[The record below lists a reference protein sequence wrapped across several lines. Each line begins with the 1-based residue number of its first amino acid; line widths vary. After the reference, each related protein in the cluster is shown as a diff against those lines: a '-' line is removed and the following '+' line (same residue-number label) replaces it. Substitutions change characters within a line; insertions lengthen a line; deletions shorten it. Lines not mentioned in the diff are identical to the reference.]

1 MATLKLDEFKLD
13 VQWLNSDAVFVL
25 SEPLN

>member
-1 MATLKLDEFKLD
+1 MATLKLDEFKFD